1 MNRTT
6 KTTTKTTKTT
16 NEIERAVRN
25 NALWCEAM
33 CRAHGRPGVFG
44 PRAWTN
50 ARRTPLYYPDAVT
63 LTADATVGE
72 VLAGI
77 DRGTPYASVKD
88 SYATLDLE
96 AEGFVPLFSA
106 EWIHRPAE
114 RPAPAPTA
122 AEWTEVRTAEGLA
135 AWEAAWR
142 GDDED
147 AAGLFRAELLADP
160 TTTVLAGRDAA
171 SGRVVAGAVLT
182 EGAGVVGVSNLF
194 ATDATDGTDATGE
207 AGVAEAW
214 AGALTAAAARWP
226 ALPVVGYEHGD
237 ALTAAVAAGFTATAP
252 LRVWLAPA
260 A

>member
-1 MNRTT
+1 MKPTSDDV
-6 KTTTKTTKTT
+6 
-16 NEIERAVRN
+16 ESAVRN
-25 NALWCEAM
+25 NAVWCEAM

-44 PRAWTN
+44 ARAWTN
-50 ARRTPLYYPDAVT
+50 ARRTPLYYPDAIT
-63 LTADATVGE
+63 LTADATAGE

-88 SYATLDLE
+88 SYATLDLTG
-96 AEGFVPLFSA
+96 EGFVPLFEA
-106 EWIHRPAE
+106 EWIHRPAG
-114 RPAPAPTA
+114 APAPVPTA
-122 AEWTEVRTAEGLA
+122 TVWTEVRTAEGLA

-160 TTTVLAGRDAA
+160 TTTVLAGHDAS
-171 SGRVVAGAVLT
+171 SGRVLAGAVLT

-194 ATDATDGTDATGE
+194 ATDE
-207 AGVAEAW
+207 VSPAEAW
-214 AGALTAAAARWP
+214 AGTLTAAAALRP

-237 ALTAAVAAGFTATAP
+237 ALAAAVAAGFTATAP

-260 A
+260 